1 MKYPLVSFGLTFLV
15 FCVVAILLSFSFSKK
30 NPKEIK
36 LIPATIEI
44 DSIMVNEASEV
55 KKFSEEKT
63 EKKMNLPAV
72 TKEKQSKESE
82 INKKQVAQKS
92 SENSD
97 PNSKNKVLILYG
109 PLPKIPDHL
118 RDEAFNSFAMARF
131 YINKDGSSK
140 VELIKPCSNPE
151 LNYLLLKSLAK
162 WKFAESDKNSVQDI
176 RVNFRVE

>member
-1 MKYPLVSFGLTFLV
+1 MRQYFK
-15 FCVVAILLSFSFSKK
+15 IEKH
-30 NPKEIK
+30 PK
-36 LIPATIEI
+36 L
-44 DSIMVNEASEV
+44 
-55 KKFSEEKT
+55 
-63 EKKMNLPAV
+63 
-72 TKEKQSKESE
+72 
-82 INKKQVAQKS
+82 NKKQVAQKS

-131 YINKDGSSK
+131 RINKDGSSK
-140 VELIKPCSNPE
+140 VELIEPCSNPE

>member
-1 MKYPLVSFGLTFLV
+1 MKYPLTSFSLTFLI

-30 NPKEIK
+30 TSVKTQ

-44 DSIMVNEASEV
+44 DSIMVNESSEV
-55 KKFSEEKT
+55 KKFSEAKPD
-63 EKKMNLPAV
+63 KKMNLPAL

-82 INKKQVAQKS
+82 LNKKQVAQKS

-131 YINKDGSSK
+131 RINKDGSSK
-140 VELIKPCSNPE
+140 VELIEPCSNPE

>member
-1 MKYPLVSFGLTFLV
+1 MKYPLASFGLTFLI

-44 DSIMVNEASEV
+44 DSIMVNEERS
-55 KKFSEEKT
+55 
-63 EKKMNLPAV
+63 EKKMNLPAI

-118 RDEAFNSFAMARF
+118 RDEAFNSFAVARF

-162 WKFAESDKNSVQDI
+162 WKFAESDKSSVQDI